1 MPQIIDERH
10 SAFIKGRQLL
20 HGFLVA
26 NEVVEEARR
35 CLDKSLTLA
44 FSWDFV
50 STKKNVNYSWL
61 RI

>member
-26 NEVVEEARR
+26 NEVVEEVYCIYLLHKLQAAQ
-35 CLDKSLTLA
+35 LLQVATWKGKGL
-44 FSWDFV
+44 
-50 STKKNVNYSWL
+50 
-61 RI
+61 